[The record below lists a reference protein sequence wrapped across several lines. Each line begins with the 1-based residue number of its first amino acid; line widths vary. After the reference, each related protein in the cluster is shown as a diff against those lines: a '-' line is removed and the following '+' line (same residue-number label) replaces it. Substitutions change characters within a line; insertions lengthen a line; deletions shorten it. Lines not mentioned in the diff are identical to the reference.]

1 MTAAIQD
8 IDHPGLNWELSLAEI
23 QQRSERRA
31 WKITAS
37 ALLIAI
43 LSTASLA
50 LVMPIKQVIP
60 YLITVDRI
68 SGQNEVVSLA
78 ANQPATLR
86 VIEAKYWVGQYVRTR
101 ERIDRSWMETD
112 FSSVIR
118 WSGKSEAQN
127 YATSIAATLAL
138 DRQGKHMVETRV
150 DILSIGL
157 IDDTHAVVR
166 FLRSPLPASGAA
178 PATSTRG
185 TATLV
190 FLINPM
196 LVGRERDLIDNPL
209 GFRVESYRVDN
220 DLIDVGTS
228 P

>member
-1 MTAAIQD
+1 VTAAIQD
-8 IDHPGLNWELSLAEI
+8 LDHPGLDWELSLAEI

-31 WKITAS
+31 WRIAAC
-37 ALLIAI
+37 ALAIAG
-43 LSTASLA
+43 LSSASLV
-50 LVMPIKQVIP
+50 LVIPIKQVIP
-60 YLITVDRI
+60 YLITVDRV
-68 SGQNEVVSLA
+68 SGQNELVSLA
-78 ANQPATLR
+78 ANQPASLR
-86 VIEAKYWVGQYVRTR
+86 IIEAKYWVGQYVRTR

-118 WSGKSEAQN
+118 WSGRAEARN
-127 YATSIAATLAL
+127 YAAAIAAMLASE
-138 DRQGKHMVETRV
+138 RQGKHTPETRV

-166 FLRSPLPASGAA
+166 FLRSALPVNDSAPAPAS
-178 PATSTRG
+178 RG

-190 FLINPM
+190 FAIQPM
-196 LVGRERDLIDNPL
+196 LVGKERDLIDNPL

-220 DLIDVGTS
+220 DLIDVGAA

>member
-1 MTAAIQD
+1 MTVATHD
-8 IDHPGLNWELSLAEI
+8 LDHPALDWELSLADI

-31 WKITAS
+31 WR
-37 ALLIAI
+37 IA
-43 LSTASLA
+43 AFA
-50 LVMPIKQVIP
+50 LVIASCSSFGLVLILPLKQVIP
-60 YLITVDRI
+60 YLITVDRL

-78 ANQPATLR
+78 ANQPASLR
-86 VIEAKYWVGQYVRTR
+86 IIEAKYWVGQYVRTR

-118 WSGKSEAQN
+118 WSGKTEAQS
-127 YATSIAATLAL
+127 YAASIAALLAL
-138 DRQGKHMVETRV
+138 DRQGKHMAETRV

-166 FLRSPLPASGAA
+166 FLRTPLATSGAVSAPAS
-178 PATSTRG
+178 RG

-190 FLINPM
+190 FAIQPVLI
-196 LVGRERDLIDNPL
+196 GKERDLIDNPL
-209 GFRVESYRVDN
+209 GFKVESYRVDN
-220 DLIDVGTS
+220 DLLDVGAA